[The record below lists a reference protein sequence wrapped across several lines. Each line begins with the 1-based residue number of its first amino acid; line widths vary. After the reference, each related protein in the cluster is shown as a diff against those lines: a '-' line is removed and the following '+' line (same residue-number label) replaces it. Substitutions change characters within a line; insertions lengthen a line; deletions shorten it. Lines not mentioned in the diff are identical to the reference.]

1 MLSST
6 RSRPATRQ
14 FRHQAVTRVIEQ
26 MNGRLADEMSTKSL
40 AEIAYISPFHF
51 NRVFRQVTGIP
62 PCHFLTAL
70 RLDAAR
76 RLLLTTDLS
85 VTDVCFEVGYNSL
98 GTFTTRF
105 HRAFGVSPRDFRRL
119 ALRTRAKG
127 ADPASQRPDAARPG
141 AVAGATVTGRID
153 TVRGFRGVICVGAF
167 PTAVPEGAPI
177 ACALLD
183 APGRYTLEDVPS
195 GQYYLLA
202 AALENSADAM
212 PDLTN
217 ATLLRGR
224 AEPSPV
230 TIDGTGVSSGTDI
243 LLRAPEVTDP
253 PLLSVLPLLIAT
265 HQARQL
271 GQP

>member
-1 MLSST
+1 MLPPT
-6 RSRPATRQ
+6 RSRPATRE
-14 FRHQAVTRVIEQ
+14 FRQQAVTRVIEQ

-85 VTDVCFEVGYNSL
+85 VTDVCFEVGYSSL

-105 HRAFGVSPRDFRRL
+105 HRAFGVPPRDFRRL
-119 ALRTRAKG
+119 AHRTRVTV
-127 ADPASQRPDAARPG
+127 PDLPARPSEPSPSS
-141 AVAGATVTGRID
+141 VAGGATISGRVD
-153 TVRGFRGVICVGAF
+153 TIREVCGVVCVGAF
-167 PTAVPEGAPI
+167 PSAVPEGMPV
-177 ACALLD
+177 ACTLLPS
-183 APGRYTLEDVPS
+183 PGPYRLPDVPS

-202 AALENSADAM
+202 AALDHQADAI
-212 PDLTN
+212 PDLIN

-224 AEPSPV
+224 AEPAPV
-230 TIDGTGVSSGTDI
+230 TVDGSRVSGGTDI
-243 LLRAPEVTDP
+243 FLRAPEVTDP
-253 PLLSVLPLLIAT
+253 PLLSVLPLLIAS
-265 HQARQL
+265 HQSGRP